1 MQIQEIKILYMKIN
15 LFNFF
20 RKEKPENSE
29 NLKTNQFFMSPYDVP
44 HEFKWRVSA
53 ISNSGSESEPEFRL
67 SSKSYPCNITFS
79 NFDSFEFRVD
89 IKKNHN
95 GIFEYD
101 KDTIRV
107 YFTQSVYISGKKD
120 FYKQMYDSF
129 DYITYTHSPDVVE
142 TNFIKI
148 YQDKQIQ
155 NIFNITEAILFK
167 GQSISEKIPLSQCV
181 AAMEYLF
188 KHLNTYILTSTLSV
202 PESHMDFCDIIDN
215 DTVQTSYKNELNKI
229 EELLNKFKK
238 EEKNVSDIINTTQ
251 EEIETISKL
260 YDSFQS
266 ELLNL
271 KAKYRT
277 KTQIEIDKFV
287 KGC

>member
-1 MQIQEIKILYMKIN
+1 MN
-15 LFNFF
+15 RLFNFF
-20 RKEKPENSE
+20 RKEKPENSK
-29 NLKTNQFFMSPYDVP
+29 NLKTNQVFMSPYDVP
-44 HEFKWRVSA
+44 HEFKWRLSA
-53 ISNSGSESEPEFRL
+53 ISYSGSKIKSEFWL
-67 SSKSYPCNITFS
+67 SSKSYPCSITFS

-89 IKKNHN
+89 VKKNHN

-107 YFTQSVYISGKKD
+107 YFKQSVYLSGKKD
-120 FYKQMYDSF
+120 FYKHMYESF
-129 DYITYTHSPDVVE
+129 DYITHVYSPDIAE
-142 TNFIKI
+142 THLIKI
-148 YQDKQIQ
+148 NQINQDKQIQ
-155 NIFNITEAILFK
+155 NIFDITEAILFK
-167 GQSISEKIPLSQCV
+167 GQSISEKIPLAQCV

-202 PESHMDFCDIIDN
+202 PETHIHLCDIRDN

-238 EEKNVSDIINTTQ
+238 EEKNISNIVNTTQ

-271 KAKYRT
+271 KAKYKT
-277 KTQIEIDKFV
+277 KTQIEINRFV
-287 KGC
+287 KGS

>member
-1 MQIQEIKILYMKIN
+1 MKDK

-20 RKEKPENSE
+20 RKEKPE

-53 ISNSGSESEPEFRL
+53 ILNSGSESEPEFRL

-107 YFTQSVYISGKKD
+107 YFKQSVYISGKTD
-120 FYKQMYDSF
+120 FYKHMYDSF
-129 DYITYTHSPDVVE
+129 DYITYTHSPDAVE
-142 TNFIKI
+142 TRFIKI
-148 YQDKQIQ
+148 NQDKQIQ
-155 NIFNITEAILFK
+155 NIFDITEAILFK
-167 GQSISEKIPLSQCV
+167 GQSISDRIPLSQCV

-188 KHLNTYILTSTLSV
+188 KHLNTYILTSTLNM
-202 PESHMDFCDIIDN
+202 PETHIHFCDIIDN
-215 DTVQTSYKNELNKI
+215 DTVQTAYKNELNKI
-229 EELLNKFKK
+229 EELLNKFKN
-238 EEKNVSDIINTTQ
+238 EEKNISNTANTTQ

-271 KAKYRT
+271 KAKYKT
-277 KTQIEIDKFV
+277 KTQIEINKFI
-287 KGC
+287 GS

>member
-1 MQIQEIKILYMKIN
+1 MLYMN
-15 LFNFF
+15 RLFNFF
-20 RKEKPENSE
+20 RKKKPENSE
-29 NLKTNQFFMSPYDVP
+29 NSKTNHFFMSPYDVP
-44 HEFKWRVSA
+44 HEFNWRLSA
-53 ISNSGSESEPEFRL
+53 ISYSGSNINPTFNL
-67 SSKSYPCNITFS
+67 SSKSYPCSITFS

-107 YFTQSVYISGKKD
+107 YFKQSVYISGKKD
-120 FYKQMYDSF
+120 FYKQMYESF
-129 DYITYTHSPDVVE
+129 DYVTHTYSPDVVE
-142 TNFIKI
+142 TYFIKI

-155 NIFNITEAILFK
+155 NIFDITEAILFK
-167 GQSISEKIPLSQCV
+167 GQSISEKIPLAQCV

-188 KHLNTYILTSTLSV
+188 KHLNSYILTSTSSM
-202 PESHMDFCDIIDN
+202 PETHMYFCDIIDN

-229 EELLNKFKK
+229 EELLNKFKQ
-238 EEKNVSDIINTTQ
+238 EENNISNTVNTTQ

-277 KTQIEIDKFV
+277 KTQIEINRFV
-287 KGC
+287 KGI

>member
-1 MQIQEIKILYMKIN
+1 M

-29 NLKTNQFFMSPYDVP
+29 NSKTNHFIMSPYDVP
-44 HEFKWRVSA
+44 HEFKWRLSA
-53 ISNSGSESEPEFRL
+53 ISNSGSEIKPEFWL
-67 SSKSYPCNITFS
+67 SSKSYPCSITFS

-89 IKKNHN
+89 VKKNHN

-107 YFTQSVYISGKKD
+107 YFKQSVYISGKQD
-120 FYKQMYDSF
+120 FYKHMYESF
-129 DYITYTHSPDVVE
+129 DYVTHTYSPDTVE
-142 TNFIKI
+142 THFIKI
-148 YQDKQIQ
+148 NQDKQIQ
-155 NIFNITEAILFK
+155 NIFDITEALLFK
-167 GQSISEKIPLSQCV
+167 GQSISEKIPLAQCV

-202 PESHMDFCDIIDN
+202 PETHIHLCDIRDN

-238 EEKNVSDIINTTQ
+238 EEKNISNTANTTQ

-271 KAKYRT
+271 KANYKT
-277 KTQIEIDKFV
+277 KTQIEINKFV
-287 KGC
+287 KGS

>member
-1 MQIQEIKILYMKIN
+1 M

-20 RKEKPENSE
+20 RKEKPKNSE

-44 HEFKWRVSA
+44 HEFNWRLSA
-53 ISNSGSESEPEFRL
+53 ISNSGSEIKPEFWL
-67 SSKSYPCNITFS
+67 FSKSYPCSITFS

-107 YFTQSVYISGKKD
+107 YFKQSVYISGKKD
-120 FYKQMYDSF
+120 FYKHMYESF
-129 DYITYTHSPDVVE
+129 DYITHIYSPDTVE
-142 TNFIKI
+142 THFIKI
-148 YQDKQIQ
+148 NQDKQIQ
-155 NIFNITEAILFK
+155 NIFDITEAILFK
-167 GQSISEKIPLSQCV
+167 GQSISEKIPLVQCV

-188 KHLNTYILTSTLSV
+188 KHLNTYILTSTLSM
-202 PESHMDFCDIIDN
+202 PETHMHFCDIRDN

-238 EEKNVSDIINTTQ
+238 EEKNISNKANTTQ
-251 EEIETISKL
+251 EETETISKL
-260 YDSFQS
+260 YDSFQA

-271 KAKYRT
+271 KANYRT
-277 KTQIEIDKFV
+277 KTQIEINKFI
-287 KGC
+287 KGS